1 MRWEGTWMM
10 LRSLLPVLGA
20 ASVILAGPLSMAR
33 AATGVSPEE
42 AREIAEEAYVYGF
55 PMVMGYKTMH
65 AYTLDE
71 ASPEFKGRFNQPAC
85 EARLY
90 TPDDKAVV
98 TPNSDTPYCMI
109 WMDISQEPLVLKVPE
124 LEPERYYSFQ
134 LIDLYTH
141 NYAYVGTLSTGNGAG
156 EFLLVGPG
164 WRGETPEGI
173 SKVFK
178 SETNHIFAIAR
189 TQIFG
194 SGDIGNVEKIQSA
207 YRLEPLSAY
216 LGMDA
221 APQQDFPEFPEWV
234 EGSQFDARI
243 LTYLDFLLSLIEP
256 AQREKPLLARFAK
269 IGLGTDEPFELAD
282 LPPEIQK
289 ALQDGAAAG
298 FRSIEDWIA
307 REAGDPLISAKIF
320 GTREFLEASAAENY
334 GLDHSYLIRAAA
346 AHAGIYGNSALEAI
360 YPTFFTDADGGPLS
374 GAENEYTMTF
384 AKDRL
389 PPVRA
394 FWSLTMY
401 DGRTQLLVDNPLDR
415 YLLNSTMMDQ
425 FVRQEDGSIVFYFQ
439 SRSPGK
445 EFEANWL
452 PAPAHP
458 FYLVMRLYG
467 PEPAALEG
475 NWTPPA
481 LQLQE

>member
-1 MRWEGTWMM
+1 MRLKW
-10 LRSLLPVLGA
+10 LLPVFGV
-20 ASVILAGPLSMAR
+20 ASVILAGPFSLAR
-33 AATGVSPEE
+33 AATDISPEE

-55 PMVMGYKTMH
+55 PMVMAYKTMH

-71 ASPEFKGRFNQPAC
+71 ASPEFKGQFNQLAC
-85 EARLY
+85 EARVY
-90 TPDDKAVV
+90 TPDDKAIV

-156 EFLLVGPG
+156 NFLLAGPG
-164 WRGETPEGI
+164 WRGGAPEGI

-178 SETNHIFAIAR
+178 SETNYIFAIAR
-189 TQIFG
+189 TQMFG
-194 SGDIGNVEKIQSA
+194 PDDLERVEKIQSA

-216 LGMDA
+216 LGTDA

-243 LTYLDFLLSLIEP
+243 FTYLDFLLSLIEP
-256 AQREKPLLARFAK
+256 NEREKPLFARFAK
-269 IGLGTDEPFELAD
+269 IGLGTDEPFEMAD
-282 LPPEIQK
+282 LPPEIRK
-289 ALQDGAAAG
+289 GLRDGVAAG
-298 FRSIEDWIA
+298 FRSIEDLIA
-307 REAGDPLISAKIF
+307 READDPLASAKIF

-334 GLDHSYLIRAAA
+334 GQDNPYSIRAAA
-346 AHAGIYGNSALEAI
+346 AHVGLYGNSAVEAI
-360 YPTFFTDADGGPLS
+360 YPTFFTDVDGGPLT

-384 AKDRL
+384 AKEQL
-389 PPVRA
+389 PPIKA

-401 DGRTQLLVDNPLDR
+401 DGPTQLFVDNPLDR
-415 YLLNSTMMDQ
+415 YLLNSTMTDQ
-425 FVRQEDGSIVFYFQ
+425 FVRQEDGSLVLYVQ
-439 SRSPGK
+439 SRSPAQ
-445 EFEANWL
+445 ELESNWL
-452 PAPAHP
+452 PAPEGP

-475 NWTPPA
+475 SWTSPA